1 MASDIAN
8 NKRIAKNTLI
18 LYLRT
23 FIVLLITL
31 YTSRVI
37 LQVLGVDDYGLY
49 NVVGGVV
56 AMFSVI
62 SGSISTSISRF
73 ITFDLGRNDTNALKH
88 TFSSSLT
95 LLLVFALI
103 IIILGEGIGVW
114 FIQTQLTIPEGRL
127 SAAHWIFQFSLI
139 TFALNIV
146 GLAYDA
152 CIRAHERMSIFA
164 YVSII
169 GTFLKLVICFMLYYS
184 PFDKLV
190 YYGILMLLVN
200 VIVFAIN
207 YYYCNRNFIE
217 CQGVVLKVD
226 KEQFKSLG
234 SFAGWTSVMHGTY
247 ILNTQGIN
255 ILMNIFFGVTVNA
268 ARGIAHSVESAIMG
282 FVNNFLSA
290 VYPQIT
296 KLYASGNTQEMN
308 KLVCRSS
315 KFAYFLLLILAM
327 PVYIETDYILSLWLG
342 VVPEHTVAFFRLTI
356 IASALSAMGNSGN
369 CACQAT
375 GNVKGFSSVM
385 AMITVAV
392 FPLTYIGFKI
402 GLQVETAYV
411 VYIIIYSTLIIVRM
425 LFLKRLVGLLP
436 ILYIRLVLIPVML
449 VTTIASLLPFLIHN
463 CLDSSFVRLLS
474 VCIVSILTACMVI
487 YLVGLTKGERMFIIG
502 VVRKTLCK
510 NHQQI

>member
-1 MASDIAN
+1 MASVIAN
-8 NKRIAKNTLI
+8 NKRIAKNTMV

-23 FIVLLITL
+23 FVVLIITL

-37 LQVLGVDDYGLY
+37 LQVLGVEDYGLY

-73 ITFDLGRNDTNALKH
+73 ITFDLGRNDTVALKH

-103 IIILGEGIGVW
+103 ILIFGEAIGVW
-114 FIQTQLTIPEGRL
+114 FIQTQLTVPEGRL

-139 TFALNIV
+139 TFSLNLV
-146 GLAYDA
+146 GVAYDA
-152 CIRAHERMSIFA
+152 CIRAHERMTIFA
-164 YVSII
+164 YVGII
-169 GTFLKLVICFMLYYS
+169 GTCLKLLICFMLYYS

-207 YYYCNRNFIE
+207 YFYCVRNFIE
-217 CQGVVLKVD
+217 CQGVAPKVD
-226 KEQFKSLG
+226 KTQFKSLG

-247 ILNTQGIN
+247 ILDTQGIN
-255 ILMNIFFGVTVNA
+255 ILMNLFFGVTVNA

-296 KLYASGNTQEMN
+296 KLYASGNTEEMN

-315 KFAYFLLLILAM
+315 KFAYFLLLLLAM
-327 PVYIETDYILSLWLG
+327 PVYIETEYILSLWLG
-342 VVPEHTVAFFRLTI
+342 IVPDHTVAFFRLTI

-385 AMITVAV
+385 AMITISV
-392 FPLTYIGFKI
+392 FPITYIGFKI
-402 GLQVETAYV
+402 GLQVEIAYV
-411 VYIIIYSTLIIVRM
+411 VYILIYSTLIIVRM
-425 LFLKRLVGLLP
+425 LFLKKLVGLLP
-436 ILYIRLVLIPVML
+436 ILYVRSVLLPVML
-449 VTTIASLLPFLIHN
+449 VTISACILPLLVHN
-463 CLDSSFVRLLS
+463 CMDSSFVRLFS
-474 VCIVSILTACMVI
+474 VCIVSILSACMII
-487 YLVGLTKGERMFIIG
+487 YFVGLTKGERSFISGIVG
-502 VVRKTLCK
+502 KILLK

>member
-139 TFALNIV
+139 TFALNLV

-169 GTFLKLVICFMLYYS
+169 GTFLKL
-184 PFDKLV
+184 P
-190 YYGILMLLVN
+190 
-200 VIVFAIN
+200 
-207 YYYCNRNFIE
+207 
-217 CQGVVLKVD
+217 
-226 KEQFKSLG
+226 
-234 SFAGWTSVMHGTY
+234 
-247 ILNTQGIN
+247 
-255 ILMNIFFGVTVNA
+255 
-268 ARGIAHSVESAIMG
+268 
-282 FVNNFLSA
+282 
-290 VYPQIT
+290 
-296 KLYASGNTQEMN
+296 
-308 KLVCRSS
+308 
-315 KFAYFLLLILAM
+315 
-327 PVYIETDYILSLWLG
+327 
-342 VVPEHTVAFFRLTI
+342 
-356 IASALSAMGNSGN
+356 
-369 CACQAT
+369 
-375 GNVKGFSSVM
+375 
-385 AMITVAV
+385 
-392 FPLTYIGFKI
+392 KI
-402 GLQVETAYV
+402 RKQSQWQSQLQ
-411 VYIIIYSTLIIVRM
+411 
-425 LFLKRLVGLLP
+425 
-436 ILYIRLVLIPVML
+436 
-449 VTTIASLLPFLIHN
+449 
-463 CLDSSFVRLLS
+463 
-474 VCIVSILTACMVI
+474 
-487 YLVGLTKGERMFIIG
+487 
-502 VVRKTLCK
+502 
-510 NHQQI
+510 